1 MGRPAAERRF
11 WRLQNP
17 AGGELEITPSSLP
30 LMNRPLIPTAFF
42 GLLCLLAP
50 AAQARVDRV
59 EILSRTDVLD
69 GKPFGDA
76 GPYEKIIGKVY
87 FKVRPRS
94 AHNRVLVDLDKAPRN
109 AAGEVEFSADVYIL
123 RPKDPARARG
133 SLLLEIP
140 NRGSKGIIRLFQGAK
155 GSLDPTT
162 EEEFGDGFL
171 LRRGV
176 TLVWI
181 GWQFDVRDEAGL
193 MRLTAPIA
201 RGAGGK
207 SITGLLRSDFVV
219 TEKVDQHPLGHLI
232 TGSIGGTEYAVA
244 DSADPVNVLTVR
256 DSPMA
261 HRRSIPRD
269 QWQFA
274 RIADGKIE
282 PDSRSLVLQ
291 GGFQPGKI
299 YEVVYR
305 VKDPVVAGLGLAA
318 VRDLAS
324 YFKHDTNAVAP
335 AARVYALGIS
345 QSGRFLRHFLMQGFN
360 ADESGR
366 RAFDGMLIHVA
377 GAGVGSFNHRFAQPS
392 RDAQPTSALFY
403 PTDLFPFADTPQK
416 DPKSGRRSGL
426 LDRARAEGVLPKIFY
441 TNTSYEYWSRA
452 ASLIHTSPDGTRDL
466 PSLDDVRVYFL
477 AGLQHFSGPF
487 PPSRGTN
494 PSLLARFPQN
504 PNPMRWYWRAL
515 LVNLDEWV
523 ANGVTPP
530 PSCHPRLDDGT
541 LVARERLA
549 FPRIPDAAPP
559 ERLQLAPRLD
569 FGSQWP
575 PGIITREPPR
585 VGESFPVFL
594 PQVDADGN
602 DRGGVRLPQL
612 VVPLATYT
620 GWNFRDAAAGMPGE
634 RISFLGSYFPFAKTK
649 REREQSGDPRLSIEE
664 RYRSREDYLERF
676 SAAAAKLRDGRFLLP
691 EDVEPMI
698 RRGGEEWDEVM
709 K

>member
-1 MGRPAAERRF
+1 
-11 WRLQNP
+11 
-17 AGGELEITPSSLP
+17 
-30 LMNRPLIPTAFF
+30 MNRLLIPTGLF

-50 AAQARVDRV
+50 AARARVDRV

-76 GPYEKIIGKVY
+76 GAYEKIIGKVF

-94 AHNRVLVDLDKAPRN
+94 AHNRVIVDLDKAPRN
-109 AAGEVEFSADVYIL
+109 AAGEVEFSSDLYML
-123 RPKDPARARG
+123 RPKDAARARG
-133 SLLLEIP
+133 SLLMEIP

-155 GSLDPTT
+155 GFVDPTT

-392 RDAQPTSALFY
+392 RDAQPTTALFY

-515 LVNLDEWV
+515 FVNLDEWV
-523 ANGVTPP
+523 AHDVKPP
-530 PSCHPRLDDGT
+530 PNCYPLLEEGMLVPR
-541 LVARERLA
+541 ASLA
-549 FPRIPDAAPP
+549 FPSIPAAPAP
-559 ERLQLAPRLD
+559 ERMQAAPRLD
-569 FGSQWP
+569 FGPLWSH
-575 PGIITREPPR
+575 GIITREPPL
-585 VGESFPVFL
+585 VGETFPVFV
-594 PQVDADGN
+594 PQVDVDGN
-602 DRGGVRLPQL
+602 DRGGVRLPEL

-620 GWNFRDAAAGMPGE
+620 GWNFREPAAGFADE
-634 RISFLGSYFPFAKTK
+634 RISFLGSYLPFAKTK
-649 REREQSGDPRLSIEE
+649 RDRDQSGDPRWSIEE
-664 RYRSREDYLERF
+664 RYRSRDDYLERF
-676 SAAAAKLRDGRFLLP
+676 SAAAAKLRDNRFLLP
-691 EDVEPMI
+691 DDVASVV
-698 RRGGEEWDEVM
+698 RRGGEEWDEAM